1 MKQPSIV
8 IIDYGLGNIFSVYK
22 ALKKL
27 GYDQVKVSR
36 NSLDIKKAEM
46 DITCD
51 GSASNAIVAA
61 FIPTYQCT
69 RCPCVLRQCFS
80 KSCDDTDKLRRV
92 DCSIDDPT
100 GSLEDCG
107 EL

>member
-1 MKQPSIV
+1 
-8 IIDYGLGNIFSVYK
+8 
-22 ALKKL
+22 
-27 GYDQVKVSR
+27 
-36 NSLDIKKAEM
+36 M

-107 EL
+107 ELYTGNTEFSWDVISLCPLYNSYVVMH